1 MKPISIAI
9 ADDHPLVL
17 NGLTTVLNQ
26 FGSRFQL
33 LWQAVNGKEVL
44 QKLQDYSQ
52 PDVLLLD
59 IQMPEKDGMET
70 CKIIHQQYPAIHI
83 IALTNFEDV
92 FYVKNMIKN
101 GAQGYLLKTA
111 DIEVLLKA
119 IETVYKGE
127 EFFDEA
133 IKNKLIQDSLFGKRR
148 TGLAPMLTRREKE
161 VLKFIIDEHTNP
173 QIADKLFL
181 SERTV
186 EKHRTSL
193 LQKLGVKNTAGLVKE
208 AITRGI
214 VDL

>member
-17 NGLTTVLNQ
+17 NGLKTVLNQ
-26 FGSRFQL
+26 FGNRFQL
-33 LWQAVNGKEVL
+33 VWQAVNGKEVL
-44 QKLQDYSQ
+44 QNLEDYSL

-70 CKIIHQQYPAIHI
+70 CKIIHQKYPAVRI

-92 FYVKNMIKN
+92 FYVKNMMKN

-111 DIEVLLKA
+111 DIEVLLTA
-119 IETVYKGE
+119 IETVYEGE

-133 IKNKLIQDSLFGKRR
+133 IKSKLIQDSLFGKRR
-148 TGLAPMLTRREKE
+148 SGLTPLLTRREKE
-161 VLKFIIDEHTNP
+161 VLKFIIDEFTNP
-173 QIADKLFL
+173 QIAEKLFL
-181 SERTV
+181 SLRTV

-208 AITRGI
+208 AITKGF

>member
-1 MKPISIAI
+1 MKPIFIAI

-17 NGLTTVLNQ
+17 NGLKTVLSQ
-26 FGSRFQL
+26 FGNRFQL
-33 LWQAVNGKEVL
+33 LWEAVNGKEIL
-44 QKLQDYSQ
+44 QNLESLPE

-59 IQMPEKDGMET
+59 IQMPGRDGMEM

-133 IKNKLIQDSLFGKRR
+133 IKSKLIQDSLFGKRR
-148 TGLAPMLTRREKE
+148 TGLTPMLTRREKE
-161 VLKFIIDEHTNP
+161 VLKFIIDEFTNP

-181 SERTV
+181 SLRTV

-208 AITRGI
+208 AITKGL

>member
-1 MKPISIAI
+1 MKPILIAI

-17 NGLTTVLNQ
+17 NGLKTVLNQ
-26 FGSRFQL
+26 FANRFQL
-33 LWQAVNGKEVL
+33 LWEATNGKEVL
-44 QKLQDYSQ
+44 QNLESFFL

-70 CKIIHQQYPAIHI
+70 CKIINQKYPTIRI

-92 FYVKNMIKN
+92 FYVKNMMKN

-111 DIEVLLKA
+111 DIEVLLQA
-119 IETVYKGE
+119 IETVYEGE

-133 IKNKLIQDSLFGKRR
+133 IKSKLIQDSLFGKRR
-148 TGLAPMLTRREKE
+148 TGLTPLLTRREKE
-161 VLKFIIDEHTNP
+161 VLKFIIDENTTL

-181 SERTV
+181 SLRTV
-186 EKHRTSL
+186 EKHRTNL

-208 AITRGI
+208 AITKGL
-214 VDL
+214 VEL

>member
-1 MKPISIAI
+1 MKPINIAI

-17 NGLTTVLNQ
+17 NGLKTVLNQ
-26 FGSRFQL
+26 FSNRFHL
-33 LWQAVNGKEVL
+33 LWEALNGKEVL
-44 QKLQDYSQ
+44 QNLEILPQ

-70 CKIIHQQYPAIHI
+70 CKIIHQNYPAIRI

-92 FYVKNMIKN
+92 FYVKNMMKN

-119 IETVYKGE
+119 IETVNEGE

-148 TGLAPMLTRREKE
+148 TGLTPMLTRREKE
-161 VLKFIIDEHTNP
+161 VLKFIIDELTNS
-173 QIADKLFL
+173 QIASKLFL
-181 SERTV
+181 SLRTV

-193 LQKLGVKNTAGLVKE
+193 LQKLGAKNTAGLVKE
-208 AITRGI
+208 AITKGL

>member
-1 MKPISIAI
+1 MKPVTIAI

-17 NGLTTVLNQ
+17 NGLKTVLQQ
-26 FGSRFQL
+26 FGDRFQL
-33 LWQAVNGKEVL
+33 LWQAADGKEVL
-44 QKLQDYSQ
+44 QNLEIYPL

-70 CKIIHQQYPAIHI
+70 CKIVHQKYPSIHI

-92 FYVKNMIKN
+92 FYVKNMMKN

-119 IETVYKGE
+119 IETVSEGE

-133 IKNKLIQDSLFGKRR
+133 IKSKLIQDSLFGKRR
-148 TGLAPMLTRREKE
+148 TGLTPLLTRREKE
-161 VLKFIIDEHTNP
+161 VLKLIIDEHTNP

-181 SERTV
+181 SLRTV

-208 AITRGI
+208 AITKGF

>member
-17 NGLTTVLNQ
+17 NGLKTVLNR
-26 FGSRFQL
+26 FGNRFQL
-33 LWQAVNGKEVL
+33 LWEAVNGKEVL
-44 QKLQDYSQ
+44 QNLEHFPE

-59 IQMPEKDGMET
+59 IQMPERDGMET

-83 IALTNFEDV
+83 IALTNFEDA
-92 FYVKNMIKN
+92 FYVRNMMKN

-111 DIEVLLKA
+111 DIEVLVKA
-119 IETVYKGE
+119 IETVYEGE
-127 EFFDEA
+127 VFFDEA
-133 IKNKLIQDSLFGKRR
+133 IKSKLIQDSLFGKRR
-148 TGLAPMLTRREKE
+148 TGLTPMLTRREKE
-161 VLKFIIDEHTNP
+161 VLKFIIDEYTNP

-181 SERTV
+181 SLRTV

-208 AITRGI
+208 AITRGL